1 VQHRVA
7 CGVVQLKSSV
17 RSRGKEAAIGETQ
30 GTRTIAAHV
39 LEKLARAAVPGE
51 YNVGL
56 QGASQKETHRR
67 EKLRRLNLRFGPE
80 NAAFERG
87 LKDGQPG
94 HKIRVVC
101 WVVGAQHRV
110 A

>member
-1 VQHRVA
+1 MQHSVA

-17 RSRGKEAAIGETQ
+17 RSRGKEAAVGEAQ

-39 LEKLARAAVPGE
+39 VEKLAGAAVPGE

-56 QGASQKETHRR
+56 QGASHKETQR
-67 EKLRRLNLRFGPE
+67 EKVQRVNRRFGTE

-87 LKDGQPG
+87 LKGGQPR